1 MVIWNHEVTKT
12 SLGGCDPCCRVTV
25 HALPTKVPVEERGWV
40 DRTQSHH
47 RNWHMEKTLL
57 ICSQAHVNNAWNPWA
72 LTELNHP
79 SYEHCR
85 TAIPSNALFL
95 AGGWAWRIFAAPNQ
109 QPCHGPSDRERG
121 SLGRHGVLKGPI
133 QERCWQKLTW
143 ADAPSRAH
151 MFCTVEQLPAS
162 TSPVVQL
169 QTFLQIVSM
178 TRAAMLGSLE
188 KAVWVSPNI
197 WARWQNPLNAPKP
210 QSRENSPV
218 LQQLRPTVLQQT
230 SFLRALG

>member
-1 MVIWNHEVTKT
+1 MVIWNHEVTKA

-25 HALPTKVPVEERGWV
+25 HALPTKVPMEERGWV

-95 AGGWAWRIFAAPNQ
+95 AGGWAWRTFAAPNQ
-109 QPCHGPSDRERG
+109 QPCHGPSDRARVHTQREG
-121 SLGRHGVLKGPI
+121 KPGQAWGAEGTHPGEVLAKANLSRCPVKGT
-133 QERCWQKLTW
+133 RSVRW
-143 ADAPSRAH
+143 SSS
-151 MFCTVEQLPAS
+151 LPA
-162 TSPVVQL
+162 L
-169 QTFLQIVSM
+169 
-178 TRAAMLGSLE
+178 
-188 KAVWVSPNI
+188 
-197 WARWQNPLNAPKP
+197 PLSCSCRHFCK
-210 QSRENSPV
+210 
-218 LQQLRPTVLQQT
+218 
-230 SFLRALG
+230 